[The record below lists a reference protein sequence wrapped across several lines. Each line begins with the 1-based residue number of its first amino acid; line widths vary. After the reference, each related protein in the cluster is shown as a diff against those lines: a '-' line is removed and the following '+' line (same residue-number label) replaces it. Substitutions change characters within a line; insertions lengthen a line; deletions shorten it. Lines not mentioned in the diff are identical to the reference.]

1 MGNRGIPIDDQAVLL
16 SIQPHREDDLF
27 LRALVRGRGVLGFHV
42 PRGRKAGRR
51 QAGSFQPFL
60 LGRLQADARRVVR
73 GIDPIPAM
81 GASRLARAPRR
92 YLAAHLLA
100 ELIEPLATGEGESTA
115 LFDLFWDGLSQLHV
129 AEKGLPLGALLLSV
143 LGRALVLAGLLPDP
157 TRCLACGRDLREVDA
172 PTSSLLSE
180 VGFICTPCRPAPQ
193 TFGWTPPLCRALADA
208 AAGRPPAAPVEVP
221 LGAIGAL
228 VELVERFMGR
238 ELRAYRELAR
248 SWR

>member
-1 MGNRGIPIDDQAVLL
+1 MGNRGPIDAQAVLL

-27 LRALVRGRGVLGFHV
+27 LRALVRGQGVLGFHV

-51 QAGSFQPFL
+51 HAGVFQPFL
-60 LGRLQADARRVVR
+60 LGRLHADARRVVR

-81 GASRLARAPRR
+81 GASRLSRAPRR
-92 YLAAHLLA
+92 YLAAHLLT
-100 ELIEPLATGEGESTA
+100 ELVEPLATGEGEATS

-143 LGRALVLAGLLPDP
+143 IGRALVLSGLLPEP
-157 TRCLACGRDLREVDA
+157 ARCFACGRDLSAPDA
-172 PTSSLLSE
+172 PLSSLLPE
-180 VGFICTPCRPAPQ
+180 VGFACAPCRPAPQ
-193 TFGWTPPLCRALADA
+193 AFGWTPPLILALADA
-208 AAGRPPAAPVEVP
+208 AAGRAPAEPVEVP

-248 SWR
+248 SW